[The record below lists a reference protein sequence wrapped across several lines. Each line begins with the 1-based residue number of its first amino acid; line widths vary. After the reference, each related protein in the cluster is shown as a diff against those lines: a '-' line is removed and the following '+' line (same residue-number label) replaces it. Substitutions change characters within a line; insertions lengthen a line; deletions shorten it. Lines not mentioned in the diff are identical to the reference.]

1 MNDRVLCHLSILNW
15 IRSNLSTSLIKCKWL
30 KTLMFYTEMFNYD
43 EKGYTCVTT
52 NCSCFIVKEKWL
64 LYEMPC
70 SAETSRCSY
79 YFFFILQ
86 YICHRYYSCPCFL
99 QSFDITT
106 LSTLA
111 TWISSLGNITN
122 SWTNYLS
129 ENILAPHWMLTIR
142 FLSD

>member
-1 MNDRVLCHLSILNW
+1 MTGCYAIYPFSTGSDQILVQVWSNANGWELSCFIQKCLTMIRKDIL
-15 IRSNLSTSLIKCKWL
+15 
-30 KTLMFYTEMFNYD
+30 
-43 EKGYTCVTT
+43 CVTT

-64 LYEMPC
+64 TYEMPC

-86 YICHRYYSCPCFL
+86 YICHRYYNCPCFL

-106 LSTLA
+106 LTTLA

-129 ENILAPHWMLTIR
+129 EYILAPHWMLTIR